1 MIQFAFNSRY
11 FIFSISL
18 FIVEFLIGK
27 YLHDDFVRPY
37 VGDFLIVILLYCLLK
52 TCINLPVKTAV
63 IAVLIISYVVEAL
76 QYFNVL
82 HLMGLQ
88 NSPTATILLGNY
100 FSWFDILAYSLGAM
114 VIIAIEPSTRN
125 TTLEKQLFI

>member
-1 MIQFAFNSRY
+1 MLQLAFNNRY
-11 FIFSISL
+11 FGFFISL

-52 TCINLPVKTAV
+52 SFVKIPVKPSV
-63 IAVLIISYVVEAL
+63 IAVLLISYVVEAL
-76 QYFNVL
+76 QYINVL
-82 HLMGLQ
+82 DLIGLR
-88 NSPTATILLGNY
+88 NSTAANILLGNY
-100 FSWFDILAYSLGAM
+100 FSWWDILAYSLGAM
-114 VIIAIEPSTRN
+114 FIIAIEPNTRS